1 MFLTLFK
8 CYYRDRTPS
17 ATVSDKICNSHVLQS
32 VGLGEVGY
40 SLISHELYCI
50 TDQILLSIV
59 SCVPTSTR
67 ALSLKVTVGQ
77 LYWTMSMKMIRHTTL
92 FNPTRYSS
100 EGCVDVPTT
109 VDKHYTIEREGQCS
123 R

>member
-1 MFLTLFK
+1 M
-8 CYYRDRTPS
+8 
-17 ATVSDKICNSHVLQS
+17 
-32 VGLGEVGY
+32 GY

-77 LYWTMSMKMIRHTTL
+77 PYWTMSMKKIRRTTL

-100 EGCVDVPTT
+100 EGCVVVPTK